1 MIRANFAWVLAHAAY
16 RSAQLMQG
24 RLTIELLEH
33 ALDGAGAAATAHG
46 NVELV
51 GVRHFVGCKSGA
63 KL

>member
-1 MIRANFAWVLAHAAY
+1 
-16 RSAQLMQG
+16 MQG

-51 GVRHFVGCKSGA
+51 GVRHFVGCRCGA